1 MHSELFE
8 TPLIAKAVWIASI
21 LLGAAF
27 LLALYRALK
36 GPRAADRVVAL
47 DLLAGLSLSVIVLL
61 AISSDRNVYLNVA
74 VCISL
79 LAFLS
84 TAAFARYLARKA

>member
-1 MHSELFE
+1 MNSPIIE
-8 TPLIAKAVWIASI
+8 TATQIGFV
-21 LLGAAF
+21 LLSVAF
-27 LLALYRALK
+27 LISLIRAIK

-47 DLLAGLSLSVIVLL
+47 DLVAGICLTLLALL
-61 AISSDRNVYLNVA
+61 AIHSDQSVFLNVA

-84 TAAFARYLARKA
+84 TAAFARYLTKKAEQK